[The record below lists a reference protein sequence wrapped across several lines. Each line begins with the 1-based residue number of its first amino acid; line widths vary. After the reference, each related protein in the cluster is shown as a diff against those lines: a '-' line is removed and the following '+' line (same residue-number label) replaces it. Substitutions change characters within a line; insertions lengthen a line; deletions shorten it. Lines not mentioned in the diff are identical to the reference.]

1 MTRAKLAP
9 EVPKPGPTTVTA
21 QEVGEW
27 FLAAGVT
34 NRAAATKFAACVE
47 SYRAL
52 NERPAGSKGASKF
65 KARDALIREFHA
77 DARKLAGTMSKLWR
91 RLESEPPEFLDLLL
105 ALRKASQALPPT
117 ASKAHRPVLPS
128 TIQAV
133 ILRDRLAALLPA
145 DATMTAMRSILRAAL
160 KRCGW
165 EKDRKS
171 SDVGKL
177 LKRTRLD
184 RGTLIAGA
192 LVTLPVAPRK
202 RASRRPGR
210 E

>member
-9 EVPKPGPTTVTA
+9 EAPRPRPTTVTA

-34 NRAAATKFAACVE
+34 NRAAAAKFAAYVE
-47 SYRAL
+47 AYRAF
-52 NERPAGSKGASKF
+52 NEMYAGSWRASKSEGD
-65 KARDALIREFHA
+65 DAFIRAFHA
-77 DARKLAGTMSKLWR
+77 DSKRLFRTMSKLWL

-105 ALRKASQALPPT
+105 ALPKARQALPPA
-117 ASKAHRPVLPS
+117 ASKAHRPVLRS
-128 TIQAV
+128 TVQAV
-133 ILRDRLAALLPA
+133 ILHEELVALLPP
-145 DATMTAMRSILRAAL
+145 DANIVARRSILRAAL

-165 EKDRKS
+165 KERPS

-184 RGTLIAGA
+184 RGTLIAEA
-192 LVTLPVAPRK
+192 LVTSSARTRK

>member
-9 EVPKPGPTTVTA
+9 EAPKPGPTTVTA

-34 NRAAATKFAACVE
+34 NLAAAAKFAACVE
-47 SYRAL
+47 SYRAF
-52 NERPAGSKGASKF
+52 NEMYAGSWSASKL
-65 KARDALIREFHA
+65 KAEDALILAFHA
-77 DARKLAGTMSKLWR
+77 DAKRLFRTMSKLWL

-105 ALRKASQALPPT
+105 ALPKARQALPPA
-117 ASKAHRPVLPS
+117 ASKAHRPVLRS
-128 TIQAV
+128 TVQAV
-133 ILRDRLAALLPA
+133 ILHEELVALLPP
-145 DATMTAMRSILRAAL
+145 DANIVARRSILRAAL

-165 EKDRKS
+165 KDRPS

-184 RGTLIAGA
+184 RGTLIAEA

-202 RASRRPGR
+202 RASRRTGR

>member
-9 EVPKPGPTTVTA
+9 EAPRPRPTTVTA

-34 NRAAATKFAACVE
+34 NRAAAAKFAAYVE
-47 SYRAL
+47 AYRAF
-52 NERPAGSKGASKF
+52 NEMQAGSGSASKF
-65 KARDALIREFHA
+65 QACDALIRAFHA
-77 DARKLAGTMSKLWR
+77 DAKRLARTMSKLWR
-91 RLESEPPEFLDLLL
+91 RLKCEPPEFVDLLL
-105 ALRKASQALPPT
+105 AILNASQALPPV
-117 ASKAHRPVLPS
+117 SRKAHRPVLRS
-128 TIQAV
+128 TVQAAF
-133 ILRDRLAALLPA
+133 LRDRLAALLPP
-145 DATMTAMRSILRAAL
+145 DATIAARRSILRAAL

-165 EKDRKS
+165 KDRPS

-184 RGTLIAGA
+184 RGTLIVEA
-192 LVTLPVAPRK
+192 LVTSSARTRK